1 MAPTFE
7 LEELDVD
14 TLVAELEAELELDVA
29 LLVVV
34 ILENTSQ
41 QVRSH
46 TNRRHEEIK
55 PPTHSTR

>member
-14 TLVAELEAELELDVA
+14 TLVAALEAELELVVA

-41 QVRSH
+41 QSDL
-46 TNRRHEEIK
+46 TQIE
-55 PPTHSTR
+55 ST